1 MASSLTRPTSLWPR
15 SGRCSARAAVVL
27 LVQPERDDR
36 DMYAEYLSH
45 MGLTPTCVQDADA
58 ALRLACRADIIV
70 TELLLP
76 GALDGYELIHRLKHS
91 APIGNIPI
99 VVLTVCAWTADR
111 ARARSAGVDAFLSK
125 PGLPHALLRELCR
138 RLRSTHQSAARTKRL
153 DGRVTLSPRHRV
165 EHIGDTNEYGIA
177 TDDA

>member
-1 MASSLTRPTSLWPR
+1 MTMCASPSSRD
-15 SGRCSARAAVVL
+15 RADVVL

-76 GALDGYELIHRLKHS
+76 GALDGYELIHRLKHHAS
-91 APIGNIPI
+91 RSNIPI
-99 VVLTVCAWTADR
+99 VVLTVFAWTAEE
-111 ARARSAGVDAFLSK
+111 AQARS
-125 PGLPHALLRELCR
+125 
-138 RLRSTHQSAARTKRL
+138 
-153 DGRVTLSPRHRV
+153 
-165 EHIGDTNEYGIA
+165 
-177 TDDA
+177 

>member
-1 MASSLTRPTSLWPR
+1 MASRLTRPTSLWPR
-15 SGRCSARAAVVL
+15 SGRCSDRAAVVL

-45 MGLTPTCVQDADA
+45 MGLTPICVQDADA

-91 APIGNIPI
+91 APTGNIPI
-99 VVLTVCAWTADR
+99 VVLTVCAWTGEQ
-111 ARARSAGVDAFLSK
+111 ARARSAGGDAFLSK
-125 PGLPHALLRELCR
+125 PCLPHALLRELCR
-138 RLRSTHQSAARTKRL
+138 RLRSTHQSAAGTKRL
-153 DGRVTLSPRHRV
+153 DGSVTFSTRHRV
-165 EHIGDTNEYGIA
+165 EDIGDTNERGIA
-177 TDDA
+177 ADDA

>member
-1 MASSLTRPTSLWPR
+1 
-15 SGRCSARAAVVL
+15 VL

-45 MGLTPTCVQDADA
+45 MGLTPICVQDADA

-91 APIGNIPI
+91 APTGNIP
-99 VVLTVCAWTADR
+99 
-111 ARARSAGVDAFLSK
+111 G
-125 PGLPHALLRELCR
+125 
-138 RLRSTHQSAARTKRL
+138 AAVIGGHEWVGQAHFSCKRNTDL
-153 DGRVTLSPRHRV
+153 ARHRGLTRLPT
-165 EHIGDTNEYGIA
+165 ESAYGSA
-177 TDDA
+177 PPRL